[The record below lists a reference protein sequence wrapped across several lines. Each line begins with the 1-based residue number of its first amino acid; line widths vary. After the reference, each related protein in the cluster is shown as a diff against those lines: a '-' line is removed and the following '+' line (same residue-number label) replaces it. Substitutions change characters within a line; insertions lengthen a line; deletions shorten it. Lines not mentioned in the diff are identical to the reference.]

1 MLYSFVLIQSVR
13 QCDDLYPI
21 EGSEDWITEVQHP
34 KSISL
39 RDKVP
44 LVLSQNRAFEYMI
57 PSHTTQELEALS
69 QSLCRMEF
77 HAPFEIKFLD
87 NQVTNKVADYHRR
100 FELQLL
106 QEKHMLSKL

>member
-1 MLYSFVLIQSVR
+1 MLYSFGLIQSVR
-13 QCDDLYPI
+13 ECDDLYPI

-44 LVLSQNRAFEYMI
+44 LVLSQNRAFEYVI
-57 PSHTTQELEALS
+57 PSHTAQELEVLS

-77 HAPFEIKFLD
+77 HAPFEIRFLD
-87 NQVTNKVADYHRR
+87 NQAANKIADYHKR
-100 FELQLL
+100 FGHQLL